1 MRGRADAEK
10 RGQWF
15 DTSCFS
21 APAAYT
27 FGNGGVGH
35 VRGPGIDNWDF
46 SIAKDTRFGERPALR
61 IEADFFNIFNAAH
74 FANPNTTQGSSSF
87 GTIGSDRLP
96 PRLIQ
101 LGAKFTF

>member
-1 MRGRADAEK
+1 M
-10 RGQWF
+10 
-15 DTSCFS
+15 
-21 APAAYT
+21 
-27 FGNGGVGH
+27 GH
-35 VRGPGIDNWDF
+35 VRGPGIAWDF

-74 FANPNTTQGSSSF
+74 FPNPNTTQDSSSF

-101 LGAKFTF
+101 LGAKFSF